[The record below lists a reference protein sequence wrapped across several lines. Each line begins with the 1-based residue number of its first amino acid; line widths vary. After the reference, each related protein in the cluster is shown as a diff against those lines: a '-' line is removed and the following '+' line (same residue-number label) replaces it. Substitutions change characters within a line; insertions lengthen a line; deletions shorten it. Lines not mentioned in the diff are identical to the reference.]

1 MFKVHLLPK
10 TSFFFF
16 DVPCQFNHTLG
27 LVVRQQRVFVLKYI
41 RTYMVNDKNDQLD
54 IDDKAFTC
62 SASIYHVPTYSK
74 LTKVQ

>member
-27 LVVRQQRVFVLKYI
+27 LVVRQQRVFVLKYT
-41 RTYMVNDKNDQLD
+41 RTYMINDQLD
-54 IDDKAFTC
+54 IGDKVFTC
-62 SASIYHVPTYSK
+62 SASIFYVPTY
-74 LTKVQ
+74 L